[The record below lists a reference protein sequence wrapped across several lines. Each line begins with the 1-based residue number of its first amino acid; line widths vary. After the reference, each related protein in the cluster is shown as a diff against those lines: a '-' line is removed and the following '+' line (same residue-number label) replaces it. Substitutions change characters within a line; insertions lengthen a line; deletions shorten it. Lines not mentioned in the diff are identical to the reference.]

1 MKRLVF
7 IATSLVALA
16 SLAQEV
22 PKPTDAAVPQTEAAV
37 KTESPIKQ
45 DAETLIQDYEK
56 RVEKKSLLKLDGGAD
71 IRMRYDIYDNLPNSG
86 SSGKGGALSKA
97 FVDYYRQRTR
107 AWGSAYFGDYGVY
120 LRLGNEFREYDNYA
134 PSHNYNRFPDQLF
147 VDNLYFDFK
156 KLMYGRVDV
165 RIGRQDM
172 KYGAGRVIEDGT
184 PSDGSRS
191 AYFDAIKVTVR
202 VSEKTSGDFF
212 ATYTKPVDNFLTIGD
227 ADGQNYNTTSYDG
240 AVGDGKDDDL
250 TEWGIGTYWTIKEIT
265 DCPLDLYAIYKDESD
280 WHKKGVHTVSST
292 VPGRQ
297 YVTLGARLTP
307 QFTDNFSGEFEAAY
321 QFGKTDDNTWSTP
334 DIKGQAINAC
344 MLYGGLTYKANDIYM
359 KPYLTAGTLYLS
371 GDDQSSAYNKA
382 DGANSITG
390 WNPVYGRSTMIG
402 ELPVKMYGSS
412 YRWSN
417 LIYPHI
423 EPGFSPFL
431 GHKFKIQTGP
441 MFADKQDYLADSNEN
456 LYRGWYTQAKYEAI
470 LLKEIV
476 NKRGAVKA
484 ALQLEHMA
492 YGNYYDSY
500 HGDTNGD
507 NGYFARIELS
517 MAF

>member
-1 MKRLVF
+1 MKTLVF
-7 IATSLVALA
+7 VATSIVALA
-16 SLAQEV
+16 SMAQDEV
-22 PKPTDAAVPQTEAAV
+22 KAKDAAAP
-37 KTESPIKQ
+37 KQ

-56 RVEKKSLLKLDGGAD
+56 RVGKESLLKLDGGAD
-71 IRMRYDIYDNLPNSG
+71 IRMRYDIYDNLPNAG
-86 SSGKGGALSKA
+86 SANKGGAIA
-97 FVDYYRQRTR
+97 PAYVDYYRQRTR
-107 AWGSAYFGDYGVY
+107 AWGSAYFGDYGLY
-120 LRLGNEFREYDNYA
+120 IRLGNEFREYNNYA
-134 PSHNYNRFPDQLF
+134 PSTNYKHFPDQLF

-156 KLMYGRVDV
+156 KLLYGRVDV

-172 KYGAGRVIEDGT
+172 KLGSGRIVEDGT

-240 AVGDGKDDDL
+240 DVGPGKDDDL

-265 DCPLDLYAIYKDESD
+265 GVPLDLYAIYKDESD
-280 WHKKGVHTVSST
+280 WHLKGNNAST
-292 VPGRQ
+292 SFIPGRQ
-297 YVTLGARLTP
+297 YVTVGTRLAP

-321 QFGKTDDNTWSTP
+321 QFGQTDDNTARN
-334 DIKGQAINAC
+334 IKGQAINAY
-344 MLYGGLTYKANDIYM
+344 MLYGGLTYKANETFM
-359 KPYLTAGTLYLS
+359 KPYLTAGALYLS

-382 DGANSITG
+382 DASSSITG
-390 WNPVYGRSTMIG
+390 WNPVYGRCTMIG

-431 GHKFKIQTGP
+431 GHKFKVQTGP
-441 MFADKQDYLADSNEN
+441 MFADKQDYLADSSTD

-470 LLKEIV
+470 LLKDIV
-476 NKRGAVKA
+476 GKRGAVKA

-507 NGYFARIELS
+507 NGYFARVELS
-517 MAF
+517 MTF

>member
-1 MKRLVF
+1 MKTLVF
-7 IATSLVALA
+7 VAISILALA
-16 SLAQEV
+16 SMAQDEV
-22 PKPTDAAVPQTEAAV
+22 KAKEAAA
-37 KTESPIKQ
+37 PKQ
-45 DAETLIQDYEK
+45 DAETLIKDYEK
-56 RVEKKSLLKLDGGAD
+56 RAEKESLLKLDGGAD
-71 IRMRYDIYDNLPNSG
+71 IRMRYDVYDNLPNA
-86 SSGKGGALSKA
+86 GKAKAGGAIDPSY
-97 FVDYYRQRTR
+97 VDYYRQRTR
-107 AWGSAYFGDYGVY
+107 AWGSAYVGDYGVY

-134 PSHNYNRFPDQLF
+134 PKHNYKRFPDQLF

-156 KLMYGRVDV
+156 KMLYGRVDV
-165 RIGRQDM
+165 RIGRQDI
-172 KYGAGRVIEDGT
+172 KYGAGRVVEDGT

-212 ATYTKPVDNFLTIGD
+212 ATYTKPVDNFLTIGN
-227 ADGQNYNTTSYDG
+227 ADGQAYNTTSYDG
-240 AVGDGKDDDL
+240 DVGPGKDDDM

-265 DCPLDLYAIYKDESD
+265 GVPLDLYAIYKDESD
-280 WHKKGVHTVSST
+280 WNLKGST
-292 VPGRQ
+292 AAKANIPGRQ
-297 YVTLGARLTP
+297 YATLGTRLTP
-307 QFTDNFSGEFEAAY
+307 QFTDNFSGELEAAY
-321 QFGKTDDNTWSTP
+321 QFGQTDDNNGQKKP
-334 DIKGQAINAC
+334 IKGQAINAY

-359 KPYLTAGTLYLS
+359 KPYLTAGALYLS

-382 DGANSITG
+382 DASSSITG
-390 WNPVYGRSTMIG
+390 WNPVYGRCTMIG

-423 EPGFSPFL
+423 EPGFSPFI
-431 GHKFKIQTGP
+431 GHKFKVQTGP

-470 LLKEIV
+470 LLKDIV
-476 NKRGAVKA
+476 GKRGAVKA

-500 HGDTNGD
+500 HGESGGD